1 MSVQNKQVDPKA
13 QIKYHPH
20 DMSCQLKFTSSVGQL
35 LPVYWDF
42 LNPGDKIEIT
52 PSMFSR
58 LQQMTSPAFTRLT
71 EHIDFF
77 AVPMNQLFSPFEA
90 IFYGV
95 KDFRSDFYT
104 SFNFIPRYPQ
114 VNLQDMISAPV
125 EDDMF
130 RVPRRQNATR
140 LCDLL
145 GYGSYVP
152 TSSAVTRV
160 NPIMAQAYQKIY
172 QDFYRLSDR
181 EEKDVNSYNVDSL
194 YATSVIDVARS
205 YKFLTM
211 RYRPWKKDFFTNVQC
226 QPLADGHNTIGMLIG
241 FAAGSADI
249 PKWLND
255 TLSFGTGNPENN
267 YSEAYGGPVTD
278 VISNVGESLP
288 SSQTISVQQ
297 LKQMFSFYKLVQ
309 TTAKAGKTIDKQQLA
324 HWGVKM
330 PKGADG
336 EVIYLGSSHGVIQV
350 DSVVNQADDL
360 GQLGGKAQGQVN
372 GRKVSYTAD
381 QHTVIM
387 AIYSCVPEAD
397 YSSVGLNRFHT
408 YQYPNDF
415 PKPEL
420 EQLGLQPMFNYEAD
434 YNVAPSERGDIIGW
448 TEKWRELKQKYDRSS
463 GGLQTNWSN
472 WITQRIVNGNEL
484 KEFLIPPNF
493 LDSIMSVEFGT
504 GNDDVNPWASD
515 PLIHALHFD
524 SRKLSKMSVE
534 TDSVGLT

>member
-1 MSVQNKQVDPKA
+1 MSVQNKQVDPKV

-114 VNLQDMISAPV
+114 VNMQDLLSAPTEDDYFDIDRQKNAVRLSDLLQYGSMISQSP
-125 EDDMF
+125 
-130 RVPRRQNATR
+130 
-140 LCDLL
+140 
-145 GYGSYVP
+145 
-152 TSSAVTRV
+152 AVTRV

-181 EEKDVNSYNVDSL
+181 EEKDVNSYNIDSL
-194 YATSVIDVARS
+194 YSTAIIDRMRA
-205 YKFLTM
+205 YKFMTM

-226 QPLADGHNTIGMLIG
+226 QPLVDGHNTVGMLIG
-241 FAAGSADI
+241 FSAGASQI
-249 PKWLND
+249 PEWLNASID
-255 TLSFGTGNPENN
+255 VNSVNSENDW
-267 YSEAYGGPVTD
+267 SEASGGSPTD
-278 VISNVGESLP
+278 VAASISLY
-288 SSQTISVQQ
+288 SQSDTKITVQT
-297 LKQMFSFYKLVQ
+297 LKTMFSYYKLLQ
-309 TTAKAGKTIDKQQLA
+309 LTAKAGKTVDKQQLA

-387 AIYSCVPEAD
+387 GIYSCVPEAD

-420 EQLGLQPMFNYEAD
+420 EQLGLQPMFLYEAD
-434 YNVAPSERGDIIGW
+434 YNILPSERGEILGW
-448 TEKWRELKQKYDRSS
+448 TEKWRELKQKYDRTS
-463 GGLQTNWSN
+463 GGLLTNWSN
-472 WITQRIVNGNEL
+472 WVSQRVVNGNTL
-484 KEFLIPPNF
+484 KEFLISPF
-493 LDSIMSVEFGT
+493 MLDSVMVVPFDSHSTVE
-504 GNDDVNPWASD
+504 NPWADD
-515 PLIHALHFD
+515 PLIHAVHFD